1 MPIKVRQSGALIH
14 DKNTWSDS
22 QVLNSIH
29 LILFFFAA
37 HHGLGFIIIYYTILQ
52 CGSAGPQTALW
63 GGPRPRFEPRPGG
76 LEAGTLT
83 IGLPHLLS
91 VATVFKSE

>member
-37 HHGLGFIIIYYTILQ
+37 HHGLGFITLVIQYYSVDLPALRLH
-52 CGSAGPQTALW
+52 CGEAPGQDLNLGP
-63 GGPRPRFEPRPGG
+63 
-76 LEAGTLT
+76 
-83 IGLPHLLS
+83 
-91 VATVFKSE
+91 VA